1 MTDILIVEDH
11 VELAKLIATF
21 LERDGYQVSH
31 VTSGEEAL
39 SFLAE
44 EKAKL
49 MLLDIMLPGLDG
61 FAICDKVRRENNI
74 PIIILSARADKE
86 DKMNGFALGA
96 DDYMEKPVDVDLLSA
111 KVGALMKRNY
121 DLKQNNVIIKSG
133 AISIDKEA
141 KKVYLVDKELALT
154 WKEYELLLLFVE
166 NPGKTLSKNYLFGNI
181 WGADSFSE
189 NQTLTVHIKMLRDKI
204 EENPKQPKRILTIWG
219 VGYKYEEI

>member
-49 MLLDIMLPGLDG
+49 LLLDIMLPGLDG